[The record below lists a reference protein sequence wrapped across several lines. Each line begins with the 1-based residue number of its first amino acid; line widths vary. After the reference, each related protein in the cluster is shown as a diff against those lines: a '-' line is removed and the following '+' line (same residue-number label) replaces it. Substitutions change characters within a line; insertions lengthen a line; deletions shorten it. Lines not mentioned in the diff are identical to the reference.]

1 MNKLKISI
9 GIIILSSSL
18 LANNLTSCIACHGS
32 NFEKSALG
40 KSKIVKDMSKEE
52 IEEILIGY
60 KNKTYGG
67 PMKGVMLG
75 QVFNKTEDDLRDIA
89 TSIKGEKVI
98 EKNKIEK
105 IVKVK
110 TPTYSGYIGTIV
122 EDPAF
127 GDNYKYYNG
136 KSGCLYAKNTQIE
149 IIKYSEEGF
158 YKVKSKYGNCI
169 DYLKPISWE

>member
-52 IEEILIGY
+52 IENALIGY
-60 KNKTYGG
+60 KNRTYGG
-67 PMKGVMLG
+67 PMRGIMWG
-75 QVFNKTEDDLRDIA
+75 QINNDTEEDLKNIA
-89 TSIKGEKVI
+89 SIIKGEKSI
-98 EKNKIEK
+98 EKTEVSVSKQIE
-105 IVKVK
+105 

-136 KSGCLYAKNTQIE
+136 QSGCLYAKNTQIE

-169 DYLKPISWE
+169 DYLKPISWK